1 MNSSQLQRFH
11 PLSSEPSYS
20 GFRGMVRRGSWNK
33 KHLIIK
39 HTCKLF
45 SDVLFSSAQS
55 SATLVESLR
64 GLIDNSEIGSLLGD
78 LRHQPFSALAYLMD
92 FVHMVYMP
100 SSDMEYE
107 VSVYYYLTNK

>member
-1 MNSSQLQRFH
+1 MALEAWYAEDH
-11 PLSSEPSYS
+11 
-20 GFRGMVRRGSWNK
+20 GTK
-33 KHLIIK
+33 KHLMIK